1 MTVLPGVPR
10 FLANSPASAALDISD
25 ALGQRS
31 ATFRYD
37 LINGRTGVHLGTVTP
52 LRSTIP
58 VLTHNT
64 QNSIVRSLT
73 GFAFGVSDTAGM
85 NPITDRIA
93 PVMLVPTSAGD
104 VLEFPLGRYM
114 YDSTSQAVGTG
125 GNLAASNLFDEMFIV
140 DQALAKGFTAKGPG
154 TNVSSG
160 TITAQ
165 AAIAQLLAPL
175 VDAGLIQ
182 YLIEDSPLPAS
193 GSWAAGTSR
202 ASVLGDLCKQGAYF
216 QPWFDNDGILRI
228 IRSFD
233 PADVTPD
240 FDFDATRVLFRDTIS
255 YTNDLLSAPNLYV
268 VINNDGTTTTPI
280 VGSYDVPATAPH
292 SLANRGFYVPKIYD
306 IQGPTTISQANQMA
320 ATIAQQ
326 DIVYERTQL
335 STAPDP
341 RHDSYDVILW
351 QEEKW
356 MEIAWSMQLE
366 EGGPT
371 VRTLRKAYQ

>member
-10 FLANSPASAALDISD
+10 FLANSPASAVLDISD
-25 ALGQRS
+25 ALGQRT

-37 LINGRTGVHLGTVTP
+37 LINGLTGVILGTVTP
-52 LRSTIP
+52 LRTTIP

-64 QNSIVRSLT
+64 GNTIVRSLT
-73 GFAFGVSDTAGM
+73 GIAFGRDDTAAM
-85 NPITDRIA
+85 NPITDRIV
-93 PVMLVPTSAGD
+93 PVMLLPTTAGT
-104 VLEFPLGRYM
+104 LEFPLGRYM
-114 YDSTSQAVGTG
+114 YDSTSSAITTG
-125 GNLAASNLFDEMFIV
+125 GNLASNNLFDEMFII
-140 DQALAKGFTAKGPG
+140 DQALTKGFTSNLG
-154 TNVSSG
+154 TTFGNGVFSVQSV
-160 TITAQ
+160 
-165 AAIAQLLAPL
+165 IARLLAPL
-175 VDAGLIQ
+175 VDAGLIR

-202 ASVLGDLCKQGAYF
+202 AAVLTDLCKQGAYF

-233 PADVTPD
+233 PADQTPN
-240 FDFDATRVLFRDTIS
+240 FDFDATRGVYRDTIS
-255 YTNDLLSAPNLYV
+255 YTNDLLNAPNLYV
-268 VINNDGTTTTPI
+268 VIDNSGNTDTPI
-280 VGSYDVPATAPH
+280 VGTYQVPSTAPH
-292 SLANRGFYVPKIYD
+292 SVANRGFFVPKVLD
-306 IQGPTTISQANQMA
+306 IQGAGSIPQANAMA

-351 QEEKW
+351 QEQLW

-371 VRTLRKAYQ
+371 VRTLRKAYR